1 MKTRLQLLM
10 LMCFGIFISY
20 GQHTFINSKLNNLEL
35 EVKTNSISEL
45 TSFEWDKSIAHFIEL
60 EPKTDI
66 KLSFLLKKPDVKYL
80 QIKDAFK
87 SAKKNK
93 DIHIKHKISLG
104 RKNKIKQYTFVVNG
118 KADDIEE
125 MLSLIKDH
133 IDFLKQN
140 ISS

>member
-1 MKTRLQLLM
+1 M

-35 EVKTNSISEL
+35 EVKTNSISKL

-60 EPKTDI
+60 EPKTDVM
-66 KLSFLLKKPDVKYL
+66 LSFSLKKPDVKYL

-87 SAKKNK
+87 NAEKNK
-93 DIHIKHKISLG
+93 DIHINYEINLG

-133 IDFLKQN
+133 IAFLRQHIN
-140 ISS
+140 G

>member
-20 GQHTFINSKLNNLEL
+20 GQHTFVNSKINNLGL
-35 EVKTNSISEL
+35 EVKTNRISEL

-60 EPKTDI
+60 EPKTDV
-66 KLSFLLKKPDVKYL
+66 KLSFSVKKPGVKYL

-87 SAKKNK
+87 STEKNK
-93 DIHIKHKISLG
+93 DIHINYEISLG